1 MAKCDPV
8 TYQGV
13 TPQVFESLK
22 QELEG
27 NGFSI
32 TANSDTINGPFGIV
46 MEYNWDEA
54 SEVLYTHVLDKSFF
68 VPCSQINEQLSR
80 ALSKYTA

>member
-13 TPQVFESLK
+13 TPQIFASLK

-27 NGFSI
+27 NGF
-32 TANSDTINGPFGIV
+32 TIPGTSGVISGPYGIV

-54 SEVLYTHVLDKSFF
+54 SEVLYTHVIDKSFF
-68 VPCSQINEQLSR
+68 VPCSQINDQLSR
-80 ALSKYTA
+80 ALTKYTA

>member
-22 QELEG
+22 QELEA

-32 TANSDTINGPFGIV
+32 AGTSGTINGPFGIV

-54 SEVLYTHVLDKSFF
+54 SEVLYTQVLDKSFF

-80 ALSKYTA
+80 ALNKYTA